1 MTIRQAV
8 GAVVGAAGGVAFGV
22 TLEAHVFDGWPW
34 WATLAVAI
42 GCCYIGFW
50 GLHPKDPDRG
60 KTYWEKRLSELEGL
74 IEALRACEPRET
86 LAPKHQIAIHR
97 LARDLDGLGLEHPP
111 TDRVPLARDPVLR
124 RIWEIYLWI
133 FTSKVRTKDA
143 ANLRPVWDEAREYA
157 RAEGQRIAR
166 HNRMIDQMLSAAE
179 PIQATDDAPN
189 TEGWEARKP
198 DEKSGKIRVRCA
210 SST

>member
-1 MTIRQAV
+1 MWGEDIPLWVYLAFS
-8 GAVVGAAGGVAFGV
+8 ASCGVIAWRLGRK
-22 TLEAHVFDGWPW
+22 P
-34 WATLAVAI
+34 
-42 GCCYIGFW
+42 
-50 GLHPKDPDRG
+50 DPDRG

-86 LAPKHQIAIHR
+86 LAPKHQIAIHS

-133 FTSKVRTKDA
+133 FTAKVRAKDA

-179 PIQATDDAPN
+179 PIQATDDAPT
-189 TEGWEARKP
+189 TEG
-198 DEKSGKIRVRCA
+198 
-210 SST
+210 